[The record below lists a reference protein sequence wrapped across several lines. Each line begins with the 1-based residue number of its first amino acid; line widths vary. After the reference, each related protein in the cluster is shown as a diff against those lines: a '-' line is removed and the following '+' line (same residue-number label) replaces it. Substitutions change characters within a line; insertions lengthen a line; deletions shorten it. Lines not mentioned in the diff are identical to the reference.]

1 MTSLPNILTISRM
14 VLVAPFVGAFY
25 LPDAEAAALVTFSIF
40 VLAAVTDFFDGWLA
54 RRLSVTSQFGRVFDP
69 IADKLLV
76 AAALIMLTLRT
87 SDAEWAIFSIPY
99 GPLTIPVI
107 AILCRELLISGL
119 REGMAGR
126 FTLPVNH
133 LGKWKTACQMIAI
146 GLLLGGPAL
155 ATFANPEWINLEDGE
170 MMPMIYVIIFA
181 GQILIW
187 TAAVLSWLSAAIYL
201 LAVSRQLWLPEE

>member
-1 MTSLPNILTISRM
+1 M
-14 VLVAPFVGAFY
+14 
-25 LPDAEAAALVTFSIF
+25 
-40 VLAAVTDFFDGWLA
+40 
-54 RRLSVTSQFGRVFDP
+54 
-69 IADKLLV
+69 
-76 AAALIMLTLRT
+76 
-87 SDAEWAIFSIPY
+87 
-99 GPLTIPVI
+99 I

-126 FTLPVNH
+126 LTLPVNH
-133 LGKWKTACQMIAI
+133 LGKWKTTCQMIAI

-155 ATFANPEWINLEDGE
+155 ATFTNPEWINLEDRE

-181 GQILIW
+181 GPISIW